1 MISCFAIYWTKISQL
16 WLKMSWKRKGT
27 IQIKQKKKNRGKFEI
42 KKNLIY

>member
-1 MISCFAIYWTKISQL
+1 MISCFAIYWTKISLL

-27 IQIKQKKKNRGKFEI
+27 IQIKQTKNRGKSEI

>member
-27 IQIKQKKKNRGKFEI
+27 IQIKQKQKIKANLKLKKI
-42 KKNLIY
+42 

>member
-1 MISCFAIYWTKISQL
+1 MISCFAIYWSKISQL

-27 IQIKQKKKNRGKFEI
+27 IQMKQKKIEANLKF

>member
-1 MISCFAIYWTKISQL
+1 MISCFAIYWTKISLL

-27 IQIKQKKKNRGKFEI
+27 IQIKQKKNRGKFEI